1 VRIAL
6 LQINPTAGDLEGN
19 SSLIVRGT
27 RAALAQGAE
36 LVVTPELA
44 LMGYLPRDLLMNQGF
59 VRRGCQMLTR
69 IAGELKDAPPL
80 LVGVAT
86 PNPADVGRPLF
97 NSAVLLKDGVVGPA
111 FHKTLLPTYDV
122 FDEDRY
128 FEPFHGTQILELNGC
143 RLGISI
149 CEDVWN
155 DRDFWKRRRYHQDP
169 IEALVDAGAQAII
182 NLSASPFTVGKQAL
196 REKMLG
202 HMARRHGLA
211 LAIVNQVGGNDDLI
225 FDGRSAAFDAE
236 GRLYARAKGFEE
248 DLLIVDLPLA
258 GRQGASG
265 AAARFNGEV
274 TRLDCVIG
282 STGAIAEDD
291 FQAEAEIWNALM
303 LGVRD
308 YARKTRFRKVL
319 LGLSGGIDS
328 ALTAAIAAEA
338 MGPQNVLGAMM
349 PSTYSSPGSVDDSVE
364 LARNLGIQ
372 IVTLPISGIMTTY
385 DTVLE
390 ETFRGLPPDV
400 TEENI
405 QSRIRGNLLMALSNK
420 FGSLLLTTGNK
431 SEMSVGYCTLYGDMN
446 GGLAVIADLPK
457 MMVYRVSRWRN
468 RRKPDIPEAILTK
481 APSAELRPDQ
491 KDQDSLPPY
500 DLLDEIL
507 ELHVEQC
514 RSAEEI
520 IAEGYDEQTVR
531 RVLRLVR
538 MAEFK
543 RKQAAPV
550 LKVTSRAFGTG
561 WRMPI
566 VRQE

>member
-1 VRIAL
+1 MRIAL
-6 LQINPTAGDLEGN
+6 LQIDPTAGDIGGN
-19 SSLIVRGT
+19 SALIVAGAR
-27 RAALAQGAE
+27 RAQALGAD

-44 LMGYLPRDLLMNQGF
+44 LMGYLPRDLLMSRGF
-59 VRRGCQMLTR
+59 VQRACQELDR
-69 IAGELKDAPPL
+69 IARELKDAPPL

-86 PNPADVGRPLF
+86 PNPAEMGRPLF
-97 NSAVLLKDGVVGPA
+97 NSAAFLCRGEVGPF

-128 FEPFHGTQILELNGC
+128 FEPAVEPGILEWNGWK
-143 RLGISI
+143 LGISI

-155 DRDFWKRRRYHQDP
+155 DRDFWHRRRYHHDP
-169 IEALVDAGAQAII
+169 IEVLTQRGAQAII
-182 NLSASPFTVGKQAL
+182 NLSASPFSAGKQRL
-196 REKMLG
+196 REDMLG
-202 HMARRHGLA
+202 QMARKYGRPVLICA
-211 LAIVNQVGGNDDLI
+211 QVGANDDLI
-225 FDGRSAAFDAE
+225 FDGRSAAFDSE
-236 GRLYARAKGFEE
+236 GRLLARAKGFAE
-248 DLLIVDLPLA
+248 DLIVVDLA
-258 GRQGASG
+258 G
-265 AAARFNGEV
+265 N
-274 TRLDCVIG
+274 
-282 STGAIAEDD
+282 TGTIAEDD
-291 FQAEAEIWNALM
+291 YTPEAEIWNALV

-328 ALTAAIAAEA
+328 ALTAAIAADA
-338 MGPQNVLGAMM
+338 MGPENVLGVMM
-349 PSTYSSPGSVDDSVE
+349 PSIYSSAGSVDDSVE
-364 LARNLGIQ
+364 LARHLGIQ
-372 IVTLPISGIMTTY
+372 TLTLPIGGIMKTY
-385 DTVLE
+385 D
-390 ETFRGLPPDV
+390 ETLAPAFHNLPPDV

-420 FGSLLLTTGNK
+420 YGALLLTTGNK
-431 SEMSVGYCTLYGDMN
+431 SEMAVGYCTLYGDMN

-457 MMVYRVSRWRN
+457 MMVYRVSNWRN
-468 RRKPDIPEAILTK
+468 RRKPDIPESILTK
-481 APSAELRPDQ
+481 APSAELRPNQ
-491 KDQDSLPPY
+491 TDQDSLPPY
-500 DLLDEIL
+500 DLLDQIL

-514 RSAEEI
+514 QSADEI
-520 IAEGYDEQTVR
+520 IARGFDEATVR

>member
-1 VRIAL
+1 MRVAL
-6 LQINPTAGDLEGN
+6 LQINPTAGDIAGN
-19 SSLIVRGT
+19 
-27 RAALAQGAE
+27 AALIIRGARKVQDE
-36 LVVTPELA
+36 GADLIVTPELA

-59 VRRGCQMLTR
+59 VRRSCQALR
-69 IAGELKDAPPL
+69 DIAAELKSAPPL

-86 PNPADVGRPLF
+86 PNPSEMGRPLF
-97 NSAVLLKDGVVGPA
+97 NSAVLLHKGEVGPA

-128 FEPFHGTQILELNGC
+128 FEPAVGPQILELNRW

-155 DRDFWKRRRYHQDP
+155 DQDFWQRRRYHQDP
-169 IEALVDAGAQAII
+169 IQMLAESGAQAII
-182 NLSASPFTVGKQAL
+182 NLSSSPFYAGKQVL
-196 REKMLG
+196 RERMLS
-202 HMARRHGLA
+202 HMAQKYKLPVA
-211 LAIVNQVGGNDDLI
+211 YVNQVGGNDDLI
-225 FDGRSAAFDAE
+225 FDGRSLVYDRE
-236 GRLYARAKGFEE
+236 GKLVARAKGFAE
-248 DLLIVDLPLA
+248 DTLIADLA
-258 GRQGASG
+258 
-265 AAARFNGEV
+265 
-274 TRLDCVIG
+274 IG
-282 STGAIAEDD
+282 DQAQSTGTIAQDD
-291 FQAEAEIWNALM
+291 FETEAEIWHALV

-308 YARKTRFRKVL
+308 YVSKTRFSKVL

-338 MGPQNVLGAMM
+338 VGPENVLGVLM
-349 PSTYSSPGSVDDSVE
+349 PSRYSSSGSVDDSVE

-372 IVTLPISGIMTTY
+372 TLTLPISGIMETY
-385 DTVLE
+385 DGVLAE
-390 ETFRGLPPDV
+390 AFQGRKADV

-431 SEMSVGYCTLYGDMN
+431 SEISVGYCTLYGDMN

-457 MMVYRVSRWRN
+457 MMVYRVSNWRN
-468 RRKPDIPEAILTK
+468 RVKPDIPESILTK

-500 DLLDEIL
+500 ELLDQIL
-507 ELHVEQC
+507 ELHIERCQ
-514 RSAEEI
+514 SAEDI
-520 IAEGYDEQTVR
+520 IASGYDDATVR
-531 RVLRLVR
+531 RVLKLVR
-538 MAEFK
+538 IAEFK

>member
-1 VRIAL
+1 MRLAL

-19 SSLIVRGT
+19 SALIIK
-27 RAALAQGAE
+27 AARSAQAQGAD
-36 LVVTPELA
+36 LMATPELA
-44 LMGYLPRDLLMNQGF
+44 LMGYLPRDLLMNRGF
-59 VRRGCQMLTR
+59 VRRGCEKLAH
-69 IAGELKDAPPL
+69 IARELKGAPPL

-86 PNPADVGRPLF
+86 PNPSDTGRPLY
-97 NSAVLLKDGVVGPA
+97 NSAVLLHEGEVGQA
-111 FHKTLLPTYDV
+111 FHKSLLPTYDV

-128 FEPFHGTQILELNGC
+128 FEPYQGIQILDLNGV
-143 RLGISI
+143 RIGISI

-169 IEALVDAGAQAII
+169 IEALAKAGAQAIL
-182 NLSASPFTVGKQAL
+182 NLSASPFNAGKQTL
-196 REKMLG
+196 REEMLG
-202 HMARRHGLA
+202 HMAQKYGLPV
-211 LAIVNQVGGNDDLI
+211 AIVNQVGANDDLI
-225 FDGRSAAFDAE
+225 FDGRSAAFNAN
-236 GRLYARAKGFEE
+236 GQLFARAKGFEE
-248 DLLIVDLPLA
+248 DVLFVDILA
-258 GRQGASG
+258 G
-265 AAARFNGEV
+265 
-274 TRLDCVIG
+274 
-282 STGAIAEDD
+282 TGAIAADD
-291 FQAEAEIWNALM
+291 FQAEAEIWNALV

-308 YARKTRFRKVL
+308 YARKTRFKKVL

-328 ALTAAIAAEA
+328 ALTAAIAADA
-338 MGPQNVLGAMM
+338 MGPENVLGVMM
-349 PSTYSSPGSVDDSVE
+349 PSKYSSQGSIDDSIE
-364 LARNLGIQ
+364 LARNIGIE
-372 IVTLPISGIMTTY
+372 TMLLPISGIMGTY
-385 DTVLE
+385 DGVLSE
-390 ETFRGLPPDV
+390 AFAGLKPDV

-457 MMVYRVSRWRN
+457 MMVYRVCRWRN
-468 RRKPDIPEAILTK
+468 QRGPAVPESTITKP
-481 APSAELRPDQ
+481 PSAELRPDQ
-491 KDQDSLPPY
+491 TDQDSLPPY

-514 RSAEEI
+514 RSADEI
-520 IAEGYDEQTVR
+520 IALGYDEQTVR

-538 MAEFK
+538 IAEFK

>member
-1 VRIAL
+1 LRVAL
-6 LQINPTAGDLEGN
+6 LQINPTAGDISGN
-19 SSLIVRGT
+19 SSLII
-27 RAALAQGAE
+27 RAARTAQSQGAD
-36 LVVTPELA
+36 LLITPELA
-44 LMGYLPRDLLMNQGF
+44 LMGYLPRDLLMNRGF
-59 VRRGCQMLTR
+59 VRRSSEALTR
-69 IAGELKDAPPL
+69 LAAELKNAPPL

-86 PNPADVGRPLF
+86 LNPADMGRPLF
-97 NSAVLLKDGVVGPA
+97 NSAVLLKDGSPGPV

-128 FEPFHGTQILELNGC
+128 FEPASGPQILEWNGV

-155 DRDFWKRRRYHQDP
+155 DRDFWQRRRYHQDP
-169 IEALVDAGAQAII
+169 VEMLAKAGAQAIL
-182 NLSASPFTVGKQAL
+182 NMSASPFSAGKQAL

-202 HMARRHGLA
+202 HMAQRHGLP
-211 LAIVNQVGGNDDLI
+211 LAYVNQVGGNDDLI
-225 FDGRSAAFDAE
+225 FDGRSCAFDRQ
-236 GRLYARAKGFEE
+236 GRLFARAKGFQ
-248 DLLIVDLPLA
+248 DDVLVVDLTA
-258 GRQGASG
+258 GLV
-265 AAARFNGEV
+265 GE
-274 TRLDCVIG
+274 DH
-282 STGAIAEDD
+282 GAIAQDD
-291 FQAEAEIWNALM
+291 FEPEAEIWNALV

-308 YARKTRFRKVL
+308 YARKTGFSKVL

-338 MGPQNVLGAMM
+338 LGPENVLGVMM
-349 PSTYSSPGSVDDSVE
+349 PSNYSSRGSIDDSVG
-364 LARNLGIQ
+364 LAGNIGIKT
-372 IVTLPISGIMTTY
+372 IALPIAGIMRNY
-385 DTVLE
+385 EDVLKEPFQGFSPDT
-390 ETFRGLPPDV
+390 

-420 FGSLLLTTGNK
+420 YGSLLLTTGNK

-457 MMVYRVSRWRN
+457 TMVYRVSRWRN

-481 APSAELRPDQ
+481 APSAELKPGQ
-491 KDQDSLPPY
+491 TDQDSLPPY
-500 DLLDEIL
+500 DLLDQIL

-514 RSAEEI
+514 QSAEEI
-520 IAEGYDEQTVR
+520 VAQGYDEQTVR

-538 MAEFK
+538 IAEFK
-543 RKQAAPV
+543 RKQSAPV

>member
-1 VRIAL
+1 LRIAL
-6 LQINPTAGDLEGN
+6 LQINPTAGDIGGN
-19 SSLIVRGT
+19 SGLIVEGVK
-27 RAALAQGAE
+27 RAREQGAD

-44 LMGYLPRDLLMNQGF
+44 LMGYLPRDLLMSRGF
-59 VRRGCQMLTR
+59 VTKSCEELGR
-69 IAGELKDAPPL
+69 IAGELKDAPPV

-86 PNPADVGRPLF
+86 PNPAEMGRPLF
-97 NSAVLLKDGVVGPA
+97 NSAVLLRGGAVGEA

-128 FEPFHGTQILELNGC
+128 FEPAAEPGVLELDGC
-143 RLGISI
+143 KLGISI

-155 DRDFWKRRRYHQDP
+155 DRDFWQRRRYHHDP
-169 IEALVDAGAQAII
+169 IEVLTRKGAQAIV
-182 NLSASPFTVGKQAL
+182 NLSASPFTVEKQAL
-196 REKMLG
+196 RERMLSQ
-202 HMARRHGLA
+202 MARKYA
-211 LAIVNQVGGNDDLI
+211 LPLMIVNQVGGNDDLI
-225 FDGRSAAFDAE
+225 FDGRSAAFDE
-236 GRLYARAKGFEE
+236 TGRLFARARGFSEG
-248 DLLIVDLPLA
+248 LLIVDLTERA
-258 GRQGASG
+258 GM
-265 AAARFNGEV
+265 
-274 TRLDCVIG
+274 
-282 STGAIAEDD
+282 IAGDD
-291 FQAEAEIWNALM
+291 FTPEAEIWNALV

-319 LGLSGGIDS
+319 LGLSGGVDS
-328 ALTAAIAAEA
+328 ALTAAIAADA
-338 MGPQNVLGAMM
+338 MGPENVLGVMM
-349 PSTYSSPGSVDDSVE
+349 PSVYSSEGSVTDSEALV
-364 LARNLGIQ
+364 RNLGIRTL
-372 IVTLPISGIMTTY
+372 TLPISPIMKAY
-385 DTVLE
+385 DATLADA
-390 ETFRGLPPDV
+390 FRGLPPDV

-468 RRKPDIPEAILTK
+468 QRRADIPETILTK

-491 KDQDSLPPY
+491 TDQDSLPPY
-500 DLLDEIL
+500 DLLDRIL
-507 ELHVEQC
+507 ELHVEQSQ
-514 RSAEEI
+514 SAEEI
-520 IAEGYDEQTVR
+520 IAQGFDEAIVR

>member
-1 VRIAL
+1 LRIAL
-6 LQINPTAGDLEGN
+6 LQTNPTAGDIGGN
-19 SSLIVRGT
+19 SALIVAGAR
-27 RAALAQGAE
+27 RAKAQGAD

-44 LMGYLPRDLLMNQGF
+44 LMGYLPRDLLMSRGF
-59 VRRGCQMLTR
+59 VHRSGL
-69 IAGELKDAPPL
+69 ELSRMAAELADCPPL

-86 PNPADVGRPLF
+86 PNPAEMGRPLF
-97 NSAVLLKDGVVGPA
+97 NSAVLLRDGVVGPA

-128 FEPFHGTQILELNGC
+128 FEPAHEPQILELNGC

-155 DRDFWKRRRYHQDP
+155 DRDFWQRRRYHEDP
-169 IEALVDAGAQAII
+169 IEVLAKAGAQAIV
-182 NLSASPFTVGKQAL
+182 NLSASPFTVSKQAL
-196 REKMLG
+196 REDMLG
-202 HMARRHGLA
+202 QMARKYHLP
-211 LAIVNQVGGNDDLI
+211 LVFVNQVGGNDDLI
-225 FDGRSAAFDAE
+225 FDGRSVAFNAE
-236 GRLYARAKGFEE
+236 GRLFARAKGFEE
-248 DLLIVDLPLA
+248 DLIVVDLA
-258 GRQGASG
+258 AGASG
-265 AAARFNGEV
+265 P
-274 TRLDCVIG
+274 D
-282 STGAIAEDD
+282 AIAADD
-291 FQAEAEIWNALM
+291 FEPEAEIWNALV

-308 YARKTRFRKVL
+308 YARKTRFQSVL

-328 ALTAAIAAEA
+328 ALTAAIAADA
-338 MGPQNVLGAMM
+338 MGRENVLGVMM
-349 PSTYSSPGSVDDSVE
+349 PSRYSSRGSVDDSVD
-364 LARNLGIQ
+364 LARNLGIETL
-372 IVTLPISGIMTTY
+372 TLPISGIMETY
-385 DTVLE
+385 ECTLADA
-390 ETFRGLPPDV
+390 FRGRPADV

-420 FGSLLLTTGNK
+420 YGSLLLTTGNK

-491 KDQDSLPPY
+491 TDQDSLPPY
-500 DLLDEIL
+500 ELLDQIL
-507 ELHVEQC
+507 ELHVERCQ
-514 RSAEEI
+514 SAEEI
-520 IAEGYDEQTVR
+520 IEQGFDEQTVR